1 MKKYILYIFITVFAI
16 TSCDTDDLFEANPTA
31 SLPPSEAFKDLSA
44 LNQTVLGM
52 YSGMQ
57 TSNYYSYFMM
67 AAPSVMGDNF
77 QTRESGKRSEGLYRY
92 NHTKEATN
100 GAGTL
105 FTSGYYVVAISNA
118 ILANIDGVPAVSS
131 SDVAR
136 KKQYNGEAL
145 AIRGLVHFDMVRAFG
160 KAYTVDNT
168 VDACPLILTEQTPGD
183 LPTRA
188 SVKQVYDQVVIDLKA
203 AIALLPSAKING
215 RINSWAAKAL
225 LSRVYLYMG
234 MNAEALALA
243 LALAQDV
250 INNGPYS
257 LAPNGNYIAS
267 FQEDFNS
274 ESIFEI
280 ANTSDDNPAFR
291 EGIAYVAA
299 PSGSHGG
306 YGAIITTKAFED
318 LISSDANDVRNGF
331 FKTDDSG
338 NAKGYYAKYPGK
350 IGQGVGLSNIRVIRL
365 SEVYLIAAEAAAKSS
380 GNAKLY
386 LEAIVKRASPTAT
399 VVASPSVDD
408 VLLERRKELALEGHR
423 LWDVLRNGKTIT
435 RTGGRHLLGVLETI
449 DATVAKVVF
458 PIPESER
465 RKNSNLTQ
473 NEGY

>member
-1 MKKYILYIFITVFAI
+1 MKKYILYIFISVFAI
-16 TSCDTDDLFEANPTA
+16 TSCDTDDLLEANPTA

-57 TSNYYSYFMM
+57 TNSYYSYFMM
-67 AAPSVMGDNF
+67 AAPSIMGDNF
-77 QTRESGKRSEGLYRY
+77 QTREAGKRSEGLYRY
-92 NHTKEATN
+92 NHTQEATN
-100 GAGTL
+100 GSGAL
-105 FTSGYYVVAISNA
+105 FTSGYYVIAISNA
-118 ILANIDGVPAVSS
+118 ILANIDAVPAEST

-145 AIRGLVHFDMVRAFG
+145 AIRALTHFDMVRVFG
-160 KAYTVDNT
+160 KSYTVDNT
-168 VDACPLILTEQTPGD
+168 GDAIPLILTEQTPQD

-188 SVKQVYDQVVIDLKA
+188 TVKQVYDQVVIDLKA
-203 AIALLPSAKING
+203 AINLLPSSKIDG

-234 MNAEALALA
+234 MNAEALAM
-243 LALAQDV
+243 AQDV

-257 LAPNGNYIAS
+257 LVSNGNYIAS
-267 FQEDFNS
+267 FQEDFNN

-306 YGAIITTKAFED
+306 YGAIISTKEFED
-318 LISSDANDVRNGF
+318 LISADVNDVRNGF
-331 FKTDDSG
+331 FQSDDSG

-350 IGQGVGLSNIRVIRL
+350 PGQGVGLSNIRVIRL
-365 SEVYLIAAEAAAKSS
+365 SEVYLIAAEAAAKTS
-380 GNAKLY
+380 GNAKIY
-386 LEAIVKRASPTAT
+386 LEAIATRANPAAT
-399 VVASPSVDD
+399 VVAAPTVDD

-423 LWDVLRNGKTIT
+423 LWDALRNGKTIT
-435 RTGGRHLLGVLETI
+435 RNGGRHLLGVLETV
-449 DATVAKVVF
+449 DATIEKAVF
-458 PIPESER
+458 PIPEAER
-465 RKNSNLTQ
+465 RKNGNLTQ
-473 NEGY
+473 NPGY

>member
-16 TSCDTDDLFEANPTA
+16 SSCDTGDLLEANPTA

-57 TSNYYSYFMM
+57 TNNYYSYFMM
-67 AAPSVMGDNF
+67 ATPSVMGDNF
-77 QTRESGKRSEGLYRY
+77 QTREAGKRSEGLYRY

-100 GAGTL
+100 GATGV
-105 FTSGYYVVAISNA
+105 FTSGYYVIAISNA
-118 ILANIDGVPAVSS
+118 ILANIDAVPANSTA
-131 SDVAR
+131 DIAR

-145 AIRGLVHFDMVRAFG
+145 AIRALVHFDLARVFG
-160 KAYTVDNT
+160 KLYTVDNT
-168 VDACPLILTEQTPGD
+168 GDACPLIITPQNPED

-188 SVKQVYDQVVIDLKA
+188 TVKEVYDQIVVDLKA
-203 AIALLPSAKING
+203 AINLLPSNKING

-234 MNAEALALA
+234 MNAEALAMA
-243 LALAQDV
+243 KDV
-250 INNGPYS
+250 IDNGPYS
-257 LAPNGNYIAS
+257 LIPNGNYIAS
-267 FQEDFNS
+267 FAEDFNN

-299 PSGSHGG
+299 PSGSHSG

-318 LISSDANDVRNGF
+318 LISADANDVRNNF
-331 FKTDDSG
+331 FQADDSG

-350 IGQGVGLSNIRVIRL
+350 PGQGVGLSNIRVIRL
-365 SEVYLIAAEAAAKSS
+365 AEVYLIAAEAAAKTS
-380 GNAKLY
+380 GNAQTY
-386 LEAIVKRASPTAT
+386 LEAIAQRANPAAT
-399 VVASPSVDD
+399 VPAAPTVDD

-423 LWDVLRNGKTIT
+423 LWDALRNGKTIT
-435 RTGGRHLLGVLETI
+435 RTGGRHLLGVL
-449 DATVAKVVF
+449 ATVDGSVAKTVF
-458 PIPESER
+458 PIPESEI

-473 NEGY
+473 NAGY